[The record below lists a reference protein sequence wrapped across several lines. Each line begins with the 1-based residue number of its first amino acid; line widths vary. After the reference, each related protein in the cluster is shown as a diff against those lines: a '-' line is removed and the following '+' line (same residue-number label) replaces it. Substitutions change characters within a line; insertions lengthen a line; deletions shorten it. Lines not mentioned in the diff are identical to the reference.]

1 MNAPKALT
9 HLVLA
14 CLALLSSCTTHTHV
28 TKFNG
33 VNGLRGEPI
42 EFQKTSKWSLN
53 FLFLFGIVGDSS
65 LESTVDAFTR
75 EASARSGTR
84 VRISQTS
91 STTYWYIFPPLSFL
105 FHPVVHTVEG
115 DVEGGAA
122 PEG

>member
-1 MNAPKALT
+1 MNAPKALS
-9 HLVLA
+9 LSLLA
-14 CLALLSSCTTHTHV
+14 SMALLSACTTHTHV

-42 EFQKTSKWSLN
+42 EYQKTSKWSLN
-53 FLFLFGIVGDSS
+53 FLFLFGVVGDSS

-75 EASARSGTR
+75 EASARSGNR

-91 STTYWYIFPPLSFL
+91 STTYWYIFPPLSFF
-105 FHPVVHTVEG
+105 FHPVVFTVEG
-115 DVEGGAA
+115 DVEGGAV